1 MVDWASFC
9 HCLTYEA
16 AIDYAPIR
24 PFSPWTRRLTQGST
38 YAVVRSPCLVPVE
51 LRDLRH
57 GLDADD
63 ALDREVR
70 LVRETTREV
79 IRAELVRRYQGI
91 RDQELRPLVEQTE
104 LRNQVRMLLDHLA

>member
-1 MVDWASFC
+1 M
-9 HCLTYEA
+9 
-16 AIDYAPIR
+16 
-24 PFSPWTRRLTQGST
+24 TQGST

-70 LVRETTREV
+70 LVRETTGEV
-79 IRAELVRRYQGI
+79 IRAQLELGDEGI
-91 RDQELRPLVEQTE
+91 LDEELCPLVKEVI
-104 LRNQVRMLLDHLA
+104 L